1 MKKILAAMLS
11 GILALS
17 ALSGCGTYTTDETSS
32 SASTSNTDSSASGES
47 EETTSG
53 EGTTFTFIGGNPVT
67 LNPILS
73 QSTDDGNTFY
83 LLQSGLFRYYRDEVY
98 NEICDEYTVSDDGL
112 VYSFHLRE
120 ANWSDGTPIT
130 AEQFAYS
137 IQCALNPDMGSPSAS
152 TYENVVGAMA
162 YNSGEGSWD
171 DVGVKVIDDQ
181 NLEITLE
188 TPDDIF
194 ILTLA
199 TSSLYPLQ
207 QDFV

>member
-83 LLQSGLFRYYRDEVY
+83 LLQSGQHA
-98 NEICDEYTVSDDGL
+98 I
-112 VYSFHLRE
+112 
-120 ANWSDGTPIT
+120 
-130 AEQFAYS
+130 
-137 IQCALNPDMGSPSAS
+137 
-152 TYENVVGAMA
+152 
-162 YNSGEGSWD
+162 
-171 DVGVKVIDDQ
+171 
-181 NLEITLE
+181 
-188 TPDDIF
+188 
-194 ILTLA
+194 
-199 TSSLYPLQ
+199 
-207 QDFV
+207 